1 VTRGGAGRFIVL
13 EGLDGAG
20 TTTQSRLLGERLR
33 REGRRAHVTA
43 EPSGGPVGALLRQ
56 VLQKR
61 VNGGAGD
68 GFDARALALLFA
80 ADRLD
85 HLAAEVLPRLAAG
98 EDVLSDRFTLS
109 SLAYQSITT
118 GDPAWVEEIN
128 RRARAPDLTLF
139 LRVRPGLALGRRR
152 GAGTTPE
159 LYEVDAFQRKVARSY
174 ERAVKALRT
183 GGQRIEIVDGEQP
196 VEAVA
201 EAVARL
207 VATVRRRAPRGSP

>member
-1 VTRGGAGRFIVL
+1 VSGGRGRFIVL

-20 TTTQSRLLGERLR
+20 TTTQARLLGARLR
-33 REGRRAHVTA
+33 SAGGSAHVTA

-56 VLQKR
+56 VLQGR

-68 GFDARALALLFA
+68 GFDPHALALLFA

-98 EDVLSDRFTLS
+98 EDVVSDRYTLS
-109 SLAYQSITT
+109 SLAYQSLTT
-118 GDPAWVEEIN
+118 RNAAWVATIN
-128 RRARAPDLTLF
+128 GRARAPDLTLF

-159 LYEVDAFQRKVARSY
+159 LYEVAAFQRRVARSY
-174 ERAVKALRT
+174 ERAVVALRA
-183 GGQRIEIVDGEQP
+183 GGQRIEILDGERP
-196 VEAVA
+196 VEDVA
-201 EAVARL
+201 EAVARS
-207 VATVRRRAPRGSP
+207 VASLRRPPSRGS